1 MLTNYEVEFA
11 IMLLARVSLQLQK
24 NFNKKCKNQ
33 ESRTQLLTYQ
43 N

>member
-1 MLTNYEVEFA
+1 MLTNYEVEIAF
-11 IMLLARVSLQLQK
+11 MKRVRVSLQLQK

-33 ESRTQLLTYQ
+33 ELRTKLQTYQ